1 MTIQKRTDFND
12 IFLNRKS
19 IRKYDTN
26 HKISNETIKQI
37 VNETLRTPSANNLEP
52 WYVVAIATDEGKKKY
67 SHLFPYN
74 RLQYETSSVMFI
86 LFADLDYAKNAN
98 EIFQTAVDLGQMDI
112 QTKERQL
119 ERFIDK
125 DSMPKDVVEKSAI
138 FDTGLLAMSL
148 MLVARSHGYDTCP
161 IGGFDKENAAST
173 FNLENYE
180 AVVAVSMGLSDDAG
194 YDSIRLPFDKIA
206 EIY

>member
-1 MTIQKRTDFND
+1 MWLQLQLMR
-12 IFLNRKS
+12 
-19 IRKYDTN
+19 
-26 HKISNETIKQI
+26 Q
-37 VNETLRTPSANNLEP
+37 
-52 WYVVAIATDEGKKKY
+52 KKKY

-119 ERFIDK
+119 ERFTDK
-125 DSMPKDVVEKSAI
+125 DNMPKDVVEKSAI

-148 MLVARSHGYDTCP
+148 MLVARSHGFDTCP
-161 IGGFDKENAAST
+161 IGGFDKENAAGT

-180 AVVAVSMGLSDDAG
+180 AVVAVSMG
-194 YDSIRLPFDKIA
+194 FK
-206 EIY
+206 

>member
-1 MTIQKRTDFND
+1 MTIQKRNDFND

-19 IRKYDTN
+19 IRKYDTT

-52 WYVVAIATDEGKKKY
+52 WYVVAIATDEAKKKY

-74 RLQYETSSVMFI
+74 RLQYETSSVMFV

-119 ERFIDK
+119 ERFTDK
-125 DSMPKDVVEKSAI
+125 DNMPKDVIEKSAI

-148 MLVARSHGYDTCP
+148 MLVARSHGFDTCP
-161 IGGFDKENAAST
+161 IGGFDKENAAGA
-173 FNLENYE
+173 FNLVNYE
-180 AVVAVSMGLSDDAG
+180 AVVAVSMGLSDDTG

-206 EIY
+206 KIF